1 MCLHVCR
8 TLKTGMCTCTVAHNF
23 GVRREASEYMQ
34 HMRDASHKLATLHMC
49 CSYRYSSCRVMNNV
63 AILQLIG
70 FFICGNEHCLK
81 VLLKRCGLTDY
92 ARISSRH

>member
-23 GVRREASEYMQ
+23 GVRMQARE
-34 HMRDASHKLATLHMC
+34 HMRDAHHKFDTLHMC
-49 CSYRYSSCRVMNNV
+49 YSYRYSSCRVMNNI

-70 FFICGNEHCLK
+70 FLICGNEHCLK
-81 VLLKRCGLTDY
+81 VLLKRCGLTDN
-92 ARISSRH
+92 ARISSRY